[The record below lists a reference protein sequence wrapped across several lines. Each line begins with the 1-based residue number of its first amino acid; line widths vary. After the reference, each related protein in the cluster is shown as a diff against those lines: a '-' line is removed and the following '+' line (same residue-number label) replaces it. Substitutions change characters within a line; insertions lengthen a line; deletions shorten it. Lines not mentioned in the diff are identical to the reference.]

1 MLFQKI
7 EGENAIVVHNGVYR
21 QCDVYERNGALF
33 AKVGNGFIRLY
44 ANGSTSQTKT
54 RLEALAYDGPLFA
67 DRLGRLTSQP
77 GEGHKAITVTNEGT
91 LQLEDKR

>member
-1 MLFQKI
+1 MLFQKV

-33 AKVGNGFIRLY
+33 AKVGTGFIRLY

-54 RLEALAYDGPLFA
+54 RLETLAYDGPLFA
-67 DRLGRLTSQP
+67 DRLGRLTREAK
-77 GEGHKAITVTNEGT
+77 EGCKAITVQNDGT
-91 LQLEDKR
+91 LQIEDHR